1 MTIEFSLRRRAARSR
16 RLAVLWL
23 VLTAAILVGTYV
35 SLPHLATDL
44 LTSITRIEQPFSKSD
59 SGSKDTAAEP
69 KRPMVSAHIFT
80 LTTLGFA
87 VSAVAFACY
96 LLSRSALIEVDAAA
110 RLNGLA
116 DAICIA
122 ADDIKKFEQACAVFV
137 PKREPR
143 DASILAAN
151 DLKVIADTVK
161 QLK

>member
-23 VLTAAILVGTYV
+23 ALTAAILVGTYV
-35 SLPHLATDL
+35 SLPHLAIDL
-44 LTSITRIEQPFSKSD
+44 LTSITRIEQPSSKSNI
-59 SGSKDTAAEP
+59 GSQDTAAVP
-69 KRPMVSAHIFT
+69 KRPMVSAHVFT
-80 LTTLGFA
+80 LTTLGFG

-116 DAICIA
+116 DAICVA
-122 ADDIKKFEQACAVFV
+122 ANEIKNFERASTILV
-137 PKREPR
+137 PKPEPR
-143 DASILAAN
+143 DVSILSAN
-151 DLKVIADTVK
+151 DLKLIADTVK